1 MKFWL
6 VCLAIFFA
14 GCTQKINTPELS
26 FTQKE
31 FIITSKSDENRLV
44 VSNQDGIYHFVMFNS
59 FGVPVSDKKLMD
71 GRFKSVKFLPPNSEY
86 DQLFLGILE
95 ILKANVSKAQVKTS
109 KDNYGVTLVH

>member
-44 VSNQDGIYHFVMFNS
+44 VSNQDGIYRFVMFNS
-59 FGVPVSDKKLMD
+59 FGVPVSDKELRD
-71 GRFKSVKFLPPNSEY
+71 GRFKSVKFLPPNGEH

-95 ILKANVSKAQVKTS
+95 ILKANAKKAQVKTTQDS
-109 KDNYGVTLVH
+109 YGVALVY